1 MYVTTTQDDLRQRV
15 VSVIDEN
22 ADAIVSLSKYIHANP
37 EIAMQE
43 FKSSKACADML
54 EHFGFEVTREIAD
67 IPTAFSATAG
77 STGPLIAYLSEYDAL
92 PGLGHG
98 CGHNLIAIAGVAAG
112 LGLKAAIDRGL
123 PGRVAVF
130 GTPAE
135 EAVGGK
141 VLMANA
147 GVFAEVQAA
156 LGAHPGTPD
165 ANCPTVE
172 GSGQALACML
182 VRFEYHGQAAHAAG
196 DPWNGRNALDA
207 VILLFNGINALRQHV
222 KSDARLH
229 GIITHGGMAPNVIP
243 DYAAAEFFV
252 RAGTMTYMNQLADRV
267 REIAEGAA
275 AITGTRLEFS
285 TPEEP
290 NSDMI
295 TNHVMARALKKNLDS
310 VGLALQDAKPEPG
323 MGSTDWG
330 NVSYVTPSVEIGY
343 PIVDRMIT
351 WHSTDVVAA
360 SDSEMGYQNTLLVA
374 KALAMT
380 GIDLIEQP
388 ELLAEVRASWKTEV
402 ERRTQ
407 LN

>member
-1 MYVTTTQDDLRQRV
+1 MTAVSDSLRERAV
-15 VSVIDEN
+15 AVIDEN

-54 EHFGFEVTREIAD
+54 EHFGFTVERGVGD
-67 IPTAFSATAG
+67 IPTAFAATYG
-77 STGPLIAYLSEYDAL
+77 TDGPLIAYLSEYDAL

-98 CGHNLIAIAGVAAG
+98 CGHNLIAIANIAAG
-112 LGLKAAIDRGL
+112 LGLKAAIDGGVS
-123 PGRVAVF
+123 GRVTVF

-147 GVFAEVQAA
+147 GLFAGVDAA
-156 LGAHPGTPD
+156 LGAHPSTSE
-165 ANCPTVE
+165 ASCPTVE

-182 VRFEYHGQAAHAAG
+182 VRIEYHGQSAHAAG
-196 DPWNGRNALDA
+196 DPWNGRNSLDA
-207 VILLFNGINALRQHV
+207 VIMLFNGISALRQHV

-229 GIITHGGMAPNVIP
+229 GVITHGGLAPNVIP

-252 RAGTMTYMNQLADRV
+252 RAGTSAYMHQLADRV

-275 AITGTRLEFS
+275 AMTGTRLDFS

-295 TNHVMARALKKNLDS
+295 TNHVMARALKKNLDR
-310 VGLALQDAKPEPG
+310 VGVVLQEAKAEPG
-323 MGSTDWG
+323 SGSTDWG
-330 NVSYVTPSVEIGY
+330 NVSYVTPSVELSY
-343 PIVDRMIT
+343 PIVDRVIT
-351 WHSTDVVAA
+351 WHSSDVVAA
-360 SDSEMGYQNTLLVA
+360 ADSELGYENTLLVA

-380 GIDLIEQP
+380 GIDLIEDP
-388 ELLAEVRASWKTEV
+388 ELLAEVKSSWSAEV
-402 ERRTQ
+402 ARRSAVS
-407 LN
+407 